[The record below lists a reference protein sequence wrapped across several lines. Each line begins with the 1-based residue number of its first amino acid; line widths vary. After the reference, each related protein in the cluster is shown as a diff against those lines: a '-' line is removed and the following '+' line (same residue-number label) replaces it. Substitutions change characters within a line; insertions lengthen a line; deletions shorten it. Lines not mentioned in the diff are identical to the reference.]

1 MSVQT
6 SGTGRYDADE
16 RGYFGETWGGRFMP
30 EALVAA
36 LDELTD
42 AWREAMAD
50 ESFVATFERVLRDYA
65 GTPSRLYHAERLSDL
80 VGARVLLKR
89 EDLNHTGAHKIRNV
103 LGQALL
109 TKRMGKTR
117 VIAETGAGQHGVAS
131 ATAAAWF
138 DLDCTVYMGAV
149 DTRRQALNVAR
160 MQLLGAKVVPVESGS
175 ATLKDAIN
183 EALRDWVASVD
194 HTAYLFGTAA
204 GPHPFPSMVRDFCR
218 GIGDEAR
225 AQCLE
230 QYGVLPDA
238 VAACVG
244 GGSNAIGLFT
254 AFLEDEGVE
263 IHGFEPGGDGVET
276 GRHAATIHAGEAGV
290 LHGARTYVLQ
300 DDDGQTIESHSI
312 SAGLDYPG
320 VGPQHSWLAS
330 AGRATYTPVTDA
342 QAMDAMALLS
352 RTEGIIP
359 AIESAH
365 AIAGALDVAKRLGE
379 EKGPDATVIIN
390 LSGRGDKDMGTAIE
404 WFGLGDADLGPDAD
418 LEQVEADVASDLDT
432 EAQQ

>member
-1 MSVQT
+1 MS
-6 SGTGRYDADE
+6 RFDADE
-16 RGYFGETWGGRFMP
+16 RGWFGDFGGRYMP
-30 EALVAA
+30 EALYAA
-36 LDELTD
+36 LDELTA
-42 AWREAMAD
+42 AWQDAMAD
-50 ESFVATFERVLRDYA
+50 PEFVAEFEQILREYA
-65 GTPSRLYHAERLSDL
+65 GLPSRLYHAERLSEQ
-80 VGARVLLKR
+80 VGARILLKR

-109 TKRMGKTR
+109 TRRMGKSR

-131 ATAAAWF
+131 ATAAAYF
-138 DLDCTVYMGAV
+138 GLDCTVYMGAV

-160 MQLLGAKVVPVESGS
+160 MNLLGAKVVPVESGS

-204 GPHPFPSMVRDFCR
+204 GPHPFPSMVRDFTR

-230 QYGVLPDA
+230 QFGVLPDA
-238 VAACVG
+238 IAACVG
-244 GGSNAIGLFT
+244 GGSNAIGLFQ
-254 AFLEDEGVE
+254 AFLDDDEVA
-263 IHGFEPGGDGVET
+263 IYGFEAGGDGVGT
-276 GRHAATIHAGEAGV
+276 GRHAATIVAGESGV
-290 LHGARTYVLQ
+290 LHGARTFILQ
-300 DDDGQTIESHSI
+300 DEDGQTIESHSI

-320 VGPQHSWLAS
+320 VGPQHAHLART
-330 AGRATYTPVTDA
+330 GRATYLPVTDA
-342 QAMDAMALLS
+342 EAMEAFALLS

-365 AIAGALDVAKRLGE
+365 AVAGALDVARKLAAD
-379 EKGPDATVIIN
+379 KGPEATMLIN

-404 WFGLGDADLGPDAD
+404 WFGLEDSDP
-418 LEQVEADVASDLDT
+418 EEPVE
-432 EAQQ
+432 